1 MECCLRILS
10 SSLNIQSLCS
20 RLLKCSAQPIQSE
33 SLQSITDVSL
43 CDQSTPQPS
52 GTAVVEEANVSE
64 RVSPLEANVS
74 ERVSPL
80 EANVSERVSPLEAN
94 VSERVSPLEANA
106 SDKAQILEVNMSD
119 NAQPL
124 EANASEATPSEPKPS
139 GNDANPSSQ
148 NVDPNSS
155 AAQNPIPISSVPGES
170 ERDGICDQTNSNIQG
185 SEQMTNTKRDHTTGS
200 RKRHA
205 DDSDDS
211 DYVNHRGTLH
221 IVNGVRYYG
230 YKTKAVKKAIARRVD
245 AMNGLNVN
253 TLSGR
258 DKGLLNLRNVG
269 DQMRRELRKAAK
281 KRKTSDS

>member
-64 RVSPLEANVS
+64 GVSPLEVNVS
-74 ERVSPL
+74 EDI
-80 EANVSERVSPLEAN
+80 
-94 VSERVSPLEANA
+94 SPLEANA